1 MYVGRLKRLPLPL
14 QGGSGHGND
23 RNRSSRLPNPP
34 ERSTR
39 GRGAMLQCSL
49 QWTWIVLRFT
59 VNGKS
64 RFTEPEESSLLCAVG
79 SLARQTE
86 SEADQKG
93 A

>member
-1 MYVGRLKRLPLPL
+1 
-14 QGGSGHGND
+14 
-23 RNRSSRLPNPP
+23 
-34 ERSTR
+34 
-39 GRGAMLQCSL
+39 MLQCSL